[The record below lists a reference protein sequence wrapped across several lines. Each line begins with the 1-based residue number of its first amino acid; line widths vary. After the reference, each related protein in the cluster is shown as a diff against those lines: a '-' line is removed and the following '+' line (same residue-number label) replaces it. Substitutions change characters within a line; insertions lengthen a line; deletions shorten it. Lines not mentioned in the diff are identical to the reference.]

1 GANEMPFH
9 PVPSELAD
17 FVTGFLQIVFAD
29 NRHSGRDGGADACG
43 VHGLTRRHQT
53 HARRVTA
60 YAQGCLP
67 DALLHARHILRDR
80 EDFVWVVRFR
90 LRHTRP
96 SSCDKTLSATKREQK
111 NPPCYDWHVN

>member
-1 GANEMPFH
+1 M
-9 PVPSELAD
+9 PSELAN
-17 FVTGFLQIVFAD
+17 FVLGFLQIVFAD
-29 NRHSGRDGGADACG
+29 NRHSGRDGSPHARG

-80 EDFVWVVRFR
+80 EDFVWVVRFV
-90 LRHTRP
+90 
-96 SSCDKTLSATKREQK
+96 SSITDPHPVIKPLSERGTKRRC
-111 NPPCYDWHVN
+111 NRHVS